1 MSEKTRFYNMTK
13 PVRFRRLKQVKM
25 MIVLWCKALRE
36 RIIYFF
42 NYILYKLHILK
53 RYSYRDNVVQAIPL
67 PYSINPKEVITDH
80 FRGVVSMSLMQ
91 DKYIDLDYFY
101 REKKGDKKVTLYLKN
116 EEKTRLYLESH
127 LTDIGIRV
135 KNWYSVNSLPVFKV
149 SVLDPEVK
157 PFTVEKTLEPMDY
170 QTVTYNTG
178 YLKNLTHKSI
188 VGVDMN
194 VEDVSEAMVK
204 YYYDYAVDEFKKH
217 LNNISLQD
225 LIM

>member
-13 PVRFRRLKQVKM
+13 PVRFRRLKQAKM

-127 LTDIGIRV
+127 LNDIGIRV
-135 KNWYSVNSLPVFKV
+135 KNWYSVDSLPVFKV

-217 LNNISLQD
+217 LNSISLQD

>member
-1 MSEKTRFYNMTK
+1 M
-13 PVRFRRLKQVKM
+13 LQ
-25 MIVLWCKALRE
+25 
-36 RIIYFF
+36 
-42 NYILYKLHILK
+42 
-53 RYSYRDNVVQAIPL
+53 
-67 PYSINPKEVITDH
+67 
-80 FRGVVSMSLMQ
+80 
-91 DKYIDLDYFY
+91 
-101 REKKGDKKVTLYLKN
+101 EKKGDKKVITLYLKN
-116 EEKTRLYLESH
+116 EEKSRLYLESH

-135 KNWYSVNSLPVFKV
+135 ENWYSVNSLPVFKV

>member
-13 PVRFRRLKQVKM
+13 PVRFRRLKQAKM

-36 RIIYFF
+36 RIKYFF

-80 FRGVVSMSLMQ
+80 FRGVVSMSLIQ

-127 LTDIGIRV
+127 LTDISIRV
-135 KNWYSVNSLPVFKV
+135 KNWYAVDSLPVFKV

-194 VEDVSEAMVK
+194 VKDVSEAMVK

-217 LNNISLQD
+217 LNSISLQD